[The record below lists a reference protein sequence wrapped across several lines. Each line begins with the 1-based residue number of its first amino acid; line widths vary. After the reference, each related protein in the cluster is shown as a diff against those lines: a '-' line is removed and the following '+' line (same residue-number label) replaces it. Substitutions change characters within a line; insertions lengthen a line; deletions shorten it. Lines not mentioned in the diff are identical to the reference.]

1 MSVTILFALT
11 AALYFLAGALYLV
24 FLGRGHEGLAKAGT
38 ALLGVA
44 VVAHLAFLA
53 VDFVAAGNV
62 PTADIHQA
70 LAVLSLLVVLGYLAT
85 VTWES
90 RRGAPRLLVLGAF
103 ITPVTLLLF
112 LGAGF
117 RRGVAVVGEDMRSAL
132 LPLHVSVNVLGLV
145 AFAIAFGVAL
155 AYVLQERQ
163 LRKKK
168 LGGLFQ
174 RLPPLD
180 VLDSLSFRMVLIG
193 FPLFTIGVI
202 TGTVWAVRLDPS
214 APQIGATQTI
224 GVLAWL
230 MFAAVLLLRVAAGW
244 RGRRAAIGTMLGF
257 LCACAV
263 LIGYVLRDAGG
274 TS

>member
-1 MSVTILFALT
+1 MSSVTILFATT
-11 AALYFLAGALYLV
+11 AALYFLAGALYLT
-24 FLGRGHEGLAKAGT
+24 FLGRGHDSLAKAGT
-38 ALLGVA
+38 VLLGVS
-44 VVAHLAFLA
+44 VVSHLAFLA
-53 VDFVAAGNV
+53 VDWMGGNL
-62 PTADIHQA
+62 PIADIHQA

-117 RRGVAVVGEDMRSAL
+117 RRGVALVDEETRSAL
-132 LPLHVSVNVLGLV
+132 LPFHVAVNVLGLV

-163 LRKKK
+163 LRKKQ

-202 TGTVWAVRLDPS
+202 SGTVWAVRIDPS
-214 APQIGATQTI
+214 APAIGATQTI
-224 GVLAWL
+224 GVIAWL

-257 LCACAV
+257 VCACAV
-263 LIGYVLRDAGG
+263 LLGYVLRDGG

>member
-1 MSVTILFALT
+1 MVTALFAIT
-11 AALYFLAGALYLV
+11 AAVYFLAGSLYLV
-24 FLGRGHEGLAKAGT
+24 FLARGHDSLAKAGT
-38 ALLGVA
+38 ALLGIA
-44 VVAHLAFLA
+44 VLAHMAFLIA
-53 VDFVAAGNV
+53 DFVEAGNV
-62 PTADIHQA
+62 PFSDIHQA

-85 VTWES
+85 LTWES

-117 RRGVAVVGEDMRSAL
+117 RRGVAVVDPGVRSAL
-132 LPLHVSVNVLGLV
+132 LPIHVSVNVLGLV
-145 AFAIAFGVAL
+145 AFALAFGIAV

-163 LRKKK
+163 LRRKQ

-202 TGTVWAVRLDPS
+202 SGTVWAVRIDPN
-214 APQIGATQTI
+214 APPIGATQTI

-230 MFAAVLLLRVAAGW
+230 TFAAVLLLRVAAGW

-263 LIGYVLRDAGG
+263 LIGYVLRDGG